1 LALVVLATTAVAA
14 GCGSSDPEPEPTKT
28 SESSPPPPSAEQSR
42 EGSGPEGRT
51 PVGDGRG
58 GVELTKLGALV
69 YPVHVAQ
76 PRTGDDGHLYV
87 VEQCGR
93 IQRIPIDGGDPELF
107 LDVSEQIAC
116 GGEQGLLSVAF
127 APDYADSGLLYVYYT
142 DTEGD
147 ERIVEYRRAPG
158 EPPTADP
165 DSARELVA
173 IEDFA
178 SNHNGGLL
186 LFGPDDRLYAGTG
199 DGGGSG
205 DPERTAQDP
214 DSPLGKLLR
223 IDTDDGDTEI
233 AALGLRN
240 PWRYSFDRSTGDLWI
255 GDVGQSELEEID
267 SATRAEATARETDL
281 NFGWSAFE
289 GTQPFNADQE
299 APGARGPTL
308 EYGRDR
314 GCSVTGGYVVRDPG
328 LRTLFGRYV
337 YGDYCEGEL
346 RSFTAE
352 VGRPAADDRPLGPQV
367 PALSSFGED
376 ADGHVYVTSLEGPVY
391 RLDPAGS
398 GG

>member
-14 GCGSSDPEPEPTKT
+14 GCGGSDPEAEPTKM
-28 SESSPPPPSAEQSR
+28 SDSSPPPASAEQAR

-58 GVELTKLGALV
+58 GVELTELGAFD

-93 IQRIPIDGGDPELF
+93 IQRIPSDGGDPKLF

-165 DSARELVA
+165 DSARELLA

-240 PWRYSFDRSTGDLWI
+240 PWRYSFDRKTGDLWI
-255 GDVGQSELEEID
+255 GDVGQGAWEEID
-267 SATRAEATARETDL
+267 VQPARSDGGE
-281 NFGWSAFE
+281 NYGWDRLEGSHPFE
-289 GTQPFNADQE
+289 GA
-299 APGARGPTL
+299 APQGAVGPVY
-308 EYGRDR
+308 EYSHEEG
-314 GCSVTGGYVVRDPG
+314 GCTVTGGYVYRGSAIPDLYG
-328 LRTLFGRYV
+328 AYV
-337 YGDYCEGEL
+337 FGDYCL
-346 RSFTAE
+346 
-352 VGRPAADDRPLGPQV
+352 GRLEAIRVVRGRVVQHRELGPV
-367 PALSSFGED
+367 IEGLSSFGED
-376 ADGHVYVTSLEGPVY
+376 ARGELYAMSLAGGVY
-391 RLDPAGS
+391 RIVRRS
-398 GG
+398 